1 MELASEDSFAWVR
14 AYFHRLLLEPER
26 GETVLVAKENFA
38 QAKQGLAQCRDAAA
52 LNVWLEQFT
61 RADAQRR
68 CRNALYQRKCSQSLQ
83 RLSLKKSL
91 YRELTALAAER
102 GETLNQAVAYLLALH
117 HGGLVLGANT
127 ENGAMLLVAEATEA
141 APIVLPA
148 EPEPE
153 EEEEI
158 SYQEQMILW
167 AMSRASGSNDE
178 D

>member
-26 GETVLVAKENFA
+26 GEMILVAKENFA
-38 QAKQGLAQCRDAAA
+38 QAKRGLAQCRDAAA
-52 LNVWLEQFT
+52 LNAWLEQFT

-91 YRELTALAAER
+91 YLELTALAAER
-102 GETLNQAVAYLLALH
+102 GETLNQVVAYLLALH
-117 HGGLVLGANT
+117 RDGGVLGANT
-127 ENGAMLLVAEATEA
+127 ESGAGLLVAEAAQA
-141 APIVLPA
+141 APTMLPS

-158 SYQEQMILW
+158 SYEEQMILW
-167 AMSRASGSNDE
+167 AMSRTSGSSDE